1 MSNLYLKNKIEQ
13 LSEILD
19 SSSYSYTY
27 KDLIRQ
33 LINNNR
39 LDNVINKINDVPTIP
54 DVTSVIKKE
63 SLSGDEQFLIMLNSF
78 ISRFKKDFYFIN
90 EDTNYIISSLLFDT
104 NYSDYILCKYYV
116 GNNNYI
122 PFFEKSYFKLVIHGF
137 YHNLQ
142 KLALHSELIN
152 KFATDNKININKNL
166 EEQEQIRYKLFLLL
180 QKLTLSNIKESNIF
194 ILFESIDDYCVHIT
208 SKENFDS
215 KNIES
220 LKEST
225 LYFYLFQWEKMIETY
240 YKKIDAINTI
250 FD

>member
-13 LSEILD
+13 LNEILD
-19 SSSYSYTY
+19 SSNYSYTY

-39 LDNVINKINDVPTIP
+39 LDNVINLITEDLTIP

-78 ISRFKKDFYFIN
+78 INRFKKDFYFIN

-122 PFFEKSYFKLVIHGF
+122 PFFENSYFKLVIHGF

-142 KLALHSELIN
+142 KLSLHSELIN
-152 KFATDNKININKNL
+152 KFTIENKIDINKNL
-166 EEQEQIRYKLFLLL
+166 EEQEPIWNILFLLL
-180 QKLTLSNIKESNIF
+180 QKISLSNIKESNIF
-194 ILFESIDDYCVHIT
+194 ILFESINDYCSHIVN
-208 SKENFDS
+208 KENFDP
-215 KNIES
+215 KNIVS

-250 FD
+250 FN

>member
-1 MSNLYLKNKIEQ
+1 MSNFYLKIRIKRLNEV
-13 LSEILD
+13 LD

-33 LINNNR
+33 LINDNK
-39 LDNVINKINDVPTIP
+39 LDNVISKITDAPTIP

-63 SLSGDEQFLIMLNSF
+63 SLSGNEQFLIILNSF
-78 ISRFKKDFYFIN
+78 INHFKKDFYFIN
-90 EDTNYIISSLLFDT
+90 EDTSYIISSLLYDT
-104 NYSDYILCKYYV
+104 NYSDYILCKYYI

-142 KLALHSELIN
+142 KLSLHSKLIN
-152 KFATDNKININKNL
+152 KFIIDNNIEINKDL
-166 EEQEQIRYKLFLLL
+166 EEQEHIWNILFLLL

-194 ILFESIDDYCVHIT
+194 ILFESIDNYCNQII
-208 SKENFDS
+208 SKKTFNKEKAS
-215 KNIES
+215 S

-225 LYFYLFQWEKMIETY
+225 FNFYLLQWERMIKTY
-240 YKKIDAINTI
+240 YSKIDAIDII
-250 FD
+250 FY